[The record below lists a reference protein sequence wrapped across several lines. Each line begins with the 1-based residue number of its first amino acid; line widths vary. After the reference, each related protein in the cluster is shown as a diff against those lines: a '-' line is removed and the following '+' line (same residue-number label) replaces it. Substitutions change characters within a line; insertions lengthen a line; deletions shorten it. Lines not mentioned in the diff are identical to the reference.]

1 MHAIWNKATCEPCI
15 NPQDPSAGEVWVE
28 KPKWLVLATV
38 DVYDQANV
46 PGNLIP
52 VEALTSDG
60 RLLICMKSS
69 KLNKPVKIEV
79 LRQDVRLKM

>member
-15 NPQDPSAGEVWVE
+15 NPQDPSAGEVWVK

-38 DVYDQANV
+38 DVYDQANF
-46 PGNLIP
+46 PGNPIP

-60 RLLICMKSS
+60 RLLICMTQQTRK
-69 KLNKPVKIEV
+69 VKIEV
-79 LRQDVRLKM
+79 LRQDVRLKT